1 MCGEYWRNYKN
12 DLQKDMSEIA
22 ESIKKISFLLN
33 VITAGKGESLA
44 SNWIC
49 RSNTTFIVLE

>member
-1 MCGEYWRNYKN
+1 
-12 DLQKDMSEIA
+12 MSEIA

-49 RSNTTFIVLE
+49 RSNTTFIVLD